1 MTENSNITNKHTHVE
16 VPFGNQP
23 WLVDASWNIFAWKIL
38 RWFSR
43 CQNASISGSRSYILS
58 SIFFRPMMRWPA
70 SKPPRWRWGDGS
82 SYNVGPPSVM
92 RTLVKKGR
100 SMNYSYLGVMNHS
113 EIGVINPLS
122 YRLGA
127 PHCMKLPV
135 MIGLMTIQLYQLWR
149 MGTIRVPGFDF

>member
-1 MTENSNITNKHTHVE
+1 MTENNNITNKHTHVE

-23 WLVDASWNIFAWKIL
+23 WLVGTSSRKIL

-43 CQNASISGSRSYILS
+43 CQNPSISGSRSYILS

-70 SKPPRWRWGDGS
+70 SKPPRLWTVRGWVKLQCGAPKRDV
-82 SYNVGPPSVM
+82 NVG
-92 RTLVKKGR
+92 KKTGR
-100 SMNYSYLGVMNHS
+100 SMNYSYLGVINHS